1 MKLTYSFDCNKEEL
15 CMDTKNF
22 LIYGSFGSD
31 CRLNCIFNF
40 FKKLNKPINGKSFD
54 YELTASVTLIH
65 KPYEKNIY
73 IVRFRDIYINDD
85 RPGYPNED
93 QVMEYFKKKYA
104 HLCANMLITT
114 LEDRIRLA
122 KKLKDFS
129 QFHANFFKGTK
140 YDQSRIRSIKRKI
153 RSN

>member
-1 MKLTYSFDCNKEEL
+1 
-15 CMDTKNF
+15 MDTKDF
-22 LIYGSFGSD
+22 LIYGSLGAD
-31 CRLNCIFNF
+31 CRLNCIFSF
-40 FKKLNKPINGKSFD
+40 IKKLNKPINGKSFD

-65 KPYEKNIY
+65 KPYESNIY
-73 IVRFRDIYINDD
+73 IIRFRDIYINDD
-85 RPGYPNED
+85 RPDYPNEY
-93 QVMEYFKKKYA
+93 QVKDYFKKKYI

-140 YDQSRIRSIKRKI
+140 YD
-153 RSN
+153 